1 MALLYLNSP
10 YIVEAQSNANGGL
23 QGCSIQIW
31 IYDGDKGGRAGSPT
45 ITLKST
51 ALNPTDTVYIDIAGV
66 CSDYLDTLYDGSYTS
81 KTIWISY
88 RRMGIFVDG
97 SVQNIPYVIDG
108 ANVEYITLTGVEGYK
123 FYEEGIQRYGTGN
136 DSVLLTTDIIRIPKG
151 DNFKIPVYSEETAS
165 VVFIQDGE
173 SYYSKSISTS
183 NDSNEQIVYVDS
195 NGGDISEYISKVT
208 YLNATFEENKCKKNI
223 QYNVFEG
230 REPERVIIADKN
242 GNTRVIKVE
251 RDSECLYETVKI
263 TYLSRFGVKRDLFF
277 FKKNVKKID
286 IERSEYKS
294 NTIRHIYETGSLT
307 KHRNAAYGV
316 NGTETLTLNSGY
328 VSEALNDDF
337 RELLLSEKVWITKDN
352 QILPVNVESSSM
364 TYKTHLNDKLIN
376 QQIDFKYSYKKINK
390 VR

>member
-10 YIVEAQSNANGGL
+10 YIVEAQSDANGGL

-51 ALNPTDTVYIDIAGV
+51 ALNPTDTIYIDIAGV
-66 CSDYLDTLYDGSYTS
+66 CSDYLDTLYDGSYVS

-88 RRMGIFVDG
+88 RVMAIPVDG
-97 SVQNIPYVIDG
+97 PVGPILFPNG
-108 ANVEYITLTGVEGYK
+108 EEYRTLTGVEGYK
-123 FYEEGIQRYGTGN
+123 FYEEGIQRDGTGD

-151 DNFKIPVYSEETAS
+151 DNFKIPVYSEETTS
-165 VVFIQDGE
+165 VTFEQDGE
-173 SYYSKSISTS
+173 SYYSKSISSS
-183 NDSNEQIVYVDS
+183 NQSSEQIVYVDS

-208 YLNATFEENKCKKNI
+208 YLNATFEENKCKKDI

-230 REPERVIIADKN
+230 REPERVIVADKN

-277 FKKNVKKID
+277 FKKNIKRLEV
-286 IERSEYKS
+286 ERSEYKS
-294 NTIRHIYETGSLT
+294 NTLRHIYETGSLT

-328 VSEALNDDF
+328 VDEGLNDDF

>member
-10 YIVEAQSNANGGL
+10 YIVEAQSDANGGL

-31 IYDGDKGGRAGSPT
+31 IYEGDKGGRAGSPT

-51 ALNPTDTVYIDIAGV
+51 ALNPTDTIYIDIAGV

-88 RRMGIFVDG
+88 RVMAISVDG
-97 SVQNIPYVIDG
+97 PVTSILFPNGD
-108 ANVEYITLTGVEGYK
+108 EYRTLTGVEGYK
-123 FYEEGIQRYGTGN
+123 FYEEGIQRDGTGN
-136 DSVLLTTDIIRIPKG
+136 DSTLLTTDIIRIPKG
-151 DNFKIPVYSEETAS
+151 DNFKIPVYSEEAVS
-165 VVFIQDGE
+165 VTFEQDGE

-183 NDSNEQIVYVDS
+183 SESNEQIVYVDS
-195 NGGDISEYISKVT
+195 NGGDISEYKSKVT
-208 YLNATFEENKCKKNI
+208 YLKATFEDNKCADALD
-223 QYNVFEG
+223 YNVFEG
-230 REPERVIIADKN
+230 REPERVIVTDKD
-242 GNTRVIKVE
+242 GGTRIIKVV
-251 RDSECLYETVKI
+251 RDSDCLYETVKI

-277 FKKNVKKID
+277 FKKNVKKLD

-294 NTIRHIYETGSLT
+294 NTLRHIYETGSLT
-307 KHRNAAYGV
+307 KHRNASYGV
-316 NGTETLTLNSGY
+316 NGMETLTLNSGY
-328 VSEALNDDF
+328 VDEGLNDDF

-352 QILPVNVESSSM
+352 QILPVNVDSSSM
-364 TYKTHLNDKLIN
+364 TYKTHLNDRLIN